1 MRKKTSKQQEVALV
15 SDVVEQAVS
24 HISCQRAQRQARLA
38 MPSAAEIG
46 RSQLKETT
54 QQAAAEPKKRKMVE
68 FKVLASIM
76 EFATEKA
83 QLLSFHTEAEVE
95 VKFWLSKSLSHF
107 VADGDEPEKMIC
119 RVPAWL
125 YYKAGLN
132 NYFPITRW
140 SQAAI

>member
-15 SDVVEQAVS
+15 SEMVEQAVS
-24 HISCQRAQRQARLA
+24 
-38 MPSAAEIG
+38 
-46 RSQLKETT
+46 QLKEAAQKT
-54 QQAAAEPKKRKMVE
+54 AAEPKSSTKSLCTSEKSTRAKNRKMVE

-83 QLLSFHTEAEVE
+83 QLLSFHTEAGVE

>member
-1 MRKKTSKQQEVALV
+1 MRKKTSKQQEVAIV
-15 SDVVEQAVS
+15 SEVVEQAVS
-24 HISCQRAQRQARLA
+24 
-38 MPSAAEIG
+38 
-46 RSQLKETT
+46 QLKEAA
-54 QQAAAEPKKRKMVE
+54 QQAAAEPKSSTKSLCTSEKSTRAKNRKMVE
-68 FKVLASIM
+68 FKVFASIM

-83 QLLSFHTEAEVE
+83 QLLSFHTEAGVE

-107 VADGDEPEKMIC
+107 VAEGDEPEKMIC

>member
-15 SDVVEQAVS
+15 SEVVEQAVS
-24 HISCQRAQRQARLA
+24 QLQE
-38 MPSAAEIG
+38 AA
-46 RSQLKETT
+46 

-95 VKFWLSKSLSHF
+95 VKFWLSKSLTHF
-107 VADGDEPEKMIC
+107 VADGDAPEKMIC
-119 RVPAWL
+119 RIPAWL
-125 YYKAGLN
+125 YYKAGLDN
-132 NYFPITRW
+132 FFPVERW

>member
-1 MRKKTSKQQEVALV
+1 MRKKTSKQQEVAIV
-15 SDVVEQAVS
+15 SEVVEQAVS
-24 HISCQRAQRQARLA
+24 
-38 MPSAAEIG
+38 
-46 RSQLKETT
+46 QLKEAAQKT
-54 QQAAAEPKKRKMVE
+54 AAEPKKRKMVE

-83 QLLSFHTEAEVE
+83 QLLSFHTEAGVE

-140 SQAAI
+140 THAAI

>member
-1 MRKKTSKQQEVALV
+1 MKKKTSKKSEAPLKE
-15 SDVVEQAVS
+15 VVEQAVEQ
-24 HISCQRAQRQARLA
+24 IRE
-38 MPSAAEIG
+38 AA
-46 RSQLKETT
+46 
-54 QQAAAEPKKRKMVE
+54 AAAEEQPKRRKVVE
-68 FKVLASIM
+68 FHILASIM

-83 QLLSFHTEAEVE
+83 QLLSFHTEAGVE

>member
-1 MRKKTSKQQEVALV
+1 MAKKTSKKQEVTLV
-15 SDVVEQAVS
+15 QDVVEQVVEQIADAK
-24 HISCQRAQRQARLA
+24 QN
-38 MPSAAEIG
+38 AE
-46 RSQLKETT
+46 
-54 QQAAAEPKKRKMVE
+54 AEPKKRKMVE

-76 EFATEKA
+76 VFATEKA
-83 QLLSFHTEAEVE
+83 QLLSFHTEAGVE

-132 NYFPITRW
+132 NYFPITLW